1 MKHATTLAR
10 VVRSCALIAAIVF
23 VSNVSAEE
31 YNKSYTV
38 EGRPNVRV
46 DVDDSSVRVITSD
59 TSKVEFHVTYEG
71 FTIGIG
77 GDLHVDSQQSGNQV
91 TLTAHTKSH
100 ITIGINTRRLST
112 EVYMPK
118 NADLQIDSS
127 DGSIDVAS
135 VNGNITV
142 QTKDGAVKATQ
153 LTGKIDLATSDGNV
167 TVDTLKGQ
175 IRLHSGDGAISGGN
189 LDGKCEASTTDGQI
203 HLAGRFDTLSLK
215 SSDGA
220 VSANAA
226 SGSQMSSDWE
236 IKSSDGSVDVAL
248 PKDLRANLDASTG
261 DGRISVGLPVTVQG
275 DMSKTHVQGTINGG
289 GPVLRIRTSDGSI
302 HVRPS

>member
-1 MKHATTLAR
+1 MKYPFTLSR
-10 VVRSCALIAAIVF
+10 VIRSCVLIAAIGF
-23 VSNVSAEE
+23 AANVSAEE
-31 YNKSYTV
+31 YSKSYIV

-71 FTIGIG
+71 FTLGIG

-100 ITIGINTRRLST
+100 ITIGVSTRRLST
-112 EVYMPK
+112 EVYMPR

-127 DGSIDVAS
+127 DGSIDVSS
-135 VNGNITV
+135 VNGNVTV

-167 TVDTLKGQ
+167 TVDSLKGQ
-175 IRLHSGDGAISGGN
+175 IRLHSGDGTISGGG

-203 HLAGRFDTLSLK
+203 HLAGRFDTLSLR

-220 VSANAA
+220 VSASAA
-226 SGSQMSSDWE
+226 SGSQMSSGWE
-236 IKSSDGSVDVAL
+236 IKTTDGSVDVAV
-248 PKDLRANLDASTG
+248 PKDLRANLDASTS

-275 DMSKTHVQGTINGG
+275 DMSKSHVQGTINGG
-289 GPVLRIRTSDGSI
+289 GPVLLIHTSDGSI
-302 HVRPS
+302 RVRAS